1 MNKISNI
8 TLITLDRLAALAFLT
23 IMALALFLQEIWLLL
38 VPSALLVGVWA
49 ASSRQRVYYA
59 MFLFLPF
66 SFDANI
72 VGGMQLAL
80 PSEALMILLSGL
92 LVIPISEVR
101 TRREIIQHPITIL
114 LLIHMSWILIST
126 FPSSNPIVSV
136 KFFLAKIW
144 FVGAFYLASWHCL
157 RKPKDFERLW
167 WVFYIPMLISI
178 CYVFIRHL
186 GYDLVFSEVNAA
198 VGLIYQNHVDY
209 GCLMVLFYP
218 LIWVTK
224 RWYGKFSIPGL
235 ALGLGLM
242 LFPIAIYFSYTRV
255 AIGLLLLYPLIFA
268 ILHYRLL
275 RPALILGFF
284 GLISGLSYLL
294 SERTYLKYAPNYERT
309 IYQDE
314 FGNLLEATYKLEDL
328 STMER
333 LHRWVAARHMTVDH
347 PWFGTGPGTFYP
359 NYKSYTVKSFSTYM
373 SENKEQSGV
382 HNYLLMTLT
391 DQGWPG
397 LTIWLVLLIF
407 TLLFMDRL
415 YHSGKLHPR
424 DKQLLGALF
433 CVFCGLI
440 IINLLNDMIE
450 HFKIGV
456 LFFWILALT
465 GLLSYGYR
473 LAPDKE

>member
-38 VPSALLVGVWA
+38 VPSALLVGVWT

-391 DQGWPG
+391 DQGVAGFDHLASTADIHVVIYGP
-397 LTIWLVLLIF
+397 
-407 TLLFMDRL
+407 TLSF
-415 YHSGKLHPR
+415 GKTPSAGQAAFGCSFLCFLRAHHYQFV
-424 DKQLLGALF
+424 K
-433 CVFCGLI
+433 
-440 IINLLNDMIE
+440 
-450 HFKIGV
+450 
-456 LFFWILALT
+456 
-465 GLLSYGYR
+465 
-473 LAPDKE
+473 